1 MSDAHQELQAQVEQ
15 VQGQN
20 TVLKVEYDTLL
31 EQQRAAEAK
40 LRQETVR
47 GEELLAKVMKRKNQ
61 AAARMNSHNERRSR
75 YLNAPLTPVHR
86 CTLNAPLTPVHQ
98 CT

>member
-1 MSDAHQELQAQVEQ
+1 MEQ

-20 TVLKVEYDTLL
+20 TALKVEYDALL
-31 EQQRAAEAK
+31 ERQRAAEAK

-75 YLNAPLTPVHR
+75 YLNAPHTS
-86 CTLNAPLTPVHQ
+86 AHQ